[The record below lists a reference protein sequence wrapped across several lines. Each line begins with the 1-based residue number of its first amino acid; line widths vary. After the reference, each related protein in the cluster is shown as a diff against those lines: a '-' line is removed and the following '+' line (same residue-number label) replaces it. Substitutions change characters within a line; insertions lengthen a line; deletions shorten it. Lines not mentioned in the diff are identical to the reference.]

1 LKNKL
6 SVTPGI
12 QIKTEGENKNHDT
25 SGFKLNYYE
34 SRLDLFEITHDTH
47 TTFQCKANKYKDA
60 VTKSISFRIKG
71 NWHLVSMTCK
81 RETDS
86 MCTDK
91 LHSKPPS
98 HQLDEKGTEMT
109 SFVAISVTLAIF
121 FLFGITIV
129 GVKQH
134 YDKVHTT

>member
-1 LKNKL
+1 
-6 SVTPGI
+6 
-12 QIKTEGENKNHDT
+12 
-25 SGFKLNYYE
+25 
-34 SRLDLFEITHDTH
+34 
-47 TTFQCKANKYKDA
+47 
-60 VTKSISFRIKG
+60 
-71 NWHLVSMTCK
+71 
-81 RETDS
+81 

-98 HQLDEKGTEMT
+98 RQLDEKGTEMT

-121 FLFGITIV
+121 FLFGITIA

>member
-1 LKNKL
+1 
-6 SVTPGI
+6 
-12 QIKTEGENKNHDT
+12 
-25 SGFKLNYYE
+25 
-34 SRLDLFEITHDTH
+34 
-47 TTFQCKANKYKDA
+47 
-60 VTKSISFRIKG
+60 
-71 NWHLVSMTCK
+71 
-81 RETDS
+81 

-98 HQLDEKGTEMT
+98 RQLDEKGAEMT

-134 YDKVHTT
+134 YDKVHTTRTKQLIAQILGIFYHRKVR